1 MRPISASI
9 LEKRRRACTGSA
21 PTRRTESAVPSPLPS
36 QEMTVAARPVSCKH
50 VPAATKG
57 TRCMIA
63 FLRLIGLVLV
73 VELIFY
79 ALISIYVR
87 SLRREALEK
96 EWDRRHPGRAGPTAE
111 RDTFVRRSM
120 RGFSKTLRARLVGL
134 VLVLPLVVIV
144 TIIVYVNYN

>member
-1 MRPISASI
+1 
-9 LEKRRRACTGSA
+9 
-21 PTRRTESAVPSPLPS
+21 
-36 QEMTVAARPVSCKH
+36 
-50 VPAATKG
+50 
-57 TRCMIA
+57 MIA
-63 FLRLIGLVLV
+63 LFRLIGLVLV
-73 VELIFY
+73 IELMFY

>member
-1 MRPISASI
+1 M
-9 LEKRRRACTGSA
+9 EDWQFK
-21 PTRRTESAVPSPLPS
+21 
-36 QEMTVAARPVSCKH
+36 
-50 VPAATKG
+50 PAADLGLTP
-57 TRCMIA
+57 A
-63 FLRLIGLVLV
+63 QRL
-73 VELIFY
+73 
-79 ALISIYVR
+79 R